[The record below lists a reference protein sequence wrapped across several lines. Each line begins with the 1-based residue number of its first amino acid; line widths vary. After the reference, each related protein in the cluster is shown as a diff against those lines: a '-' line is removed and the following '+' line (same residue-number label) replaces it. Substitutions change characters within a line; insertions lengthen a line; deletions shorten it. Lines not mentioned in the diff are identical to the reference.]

1 MRQDGAVASTSRGHR
16 ARAHTADVILEAW
29 GPDLAACCEE
39 VVAALVETY
48 CDPAGCPPIVG
59 RHEVHLEPSSDDEA
73 VLQVLDE
80 VIFLLDTSGAVP
92 VGAQVR
98 AGVGGDAAGLEVVI
112 LLADRA
118 EVEPTG
124 SVPKAVS
131 RSGLVVERAPTG
143 LRCQVLVDL

>member
-39 VVAALVETY
+39 AVAALVETY
-48 CDPAGCPPIVG
+48 SDPAGCPIVG

-98 AGVGGDAAGLEVVI
+98 AGVGADAEGLEVVI

-118 EVEPTG
+118 VVQPTG

-131 RSGLVVERAPTG
+131 RSELVVDRAPSG